1 LNTSSF
7 AKQVLGSKTPG
18 RKRLNSLI
26 VALVKLTQQ
35 ANHAGRLNKPLGGK
49 MKKEH
54 CMQKKYFVE
63 RLCDVDDCTLGP
75 LVNEFVFAK

>member
-26 VALVKLTQQ
+26 VALVKLIQQ
-35 ANHAGRLNKPLGGK
+35 ANHAGRLNKPLGVYRRSSRMEKGIDK
-49 MKKEH
+49 
-54 CMQKKYFVE
+54 
-63 RLCDVDDCTLGP
+63 
-75 LVNEFVFAK
+75 

>member
-1 LNTSSF
+1 
-7 AKQVLGSKTPG
+7 
-18 RKRLNSLI
+18 

-54 CMQKKYFVE
+54 CMQKNIS
-63 RLCDVDDCTLGP
+63 LSA
-75 LVNEFVFAK
+75 FAMLMIVRSALW

>member
-54 CMQKKYFVE
+54 CMQKNIS
-63 RLCDVDDCTLGP
+63 LSA
-75 LVNEFVFAK
+75 FAMLMIVRSALW